1 LDICVPVAVEATT
14 SYAIFTC
21 DNDTITMTNYNDSSC
36 KTKSA
41 SEDNYFKINSVP
53 GTFGYGSCVGSPSY
67 IVINQ
72 YTSCAIWE
80 SGAAGAAQTIV
91 AANVCIYQSSEHVYT
106 KTTCT
111 GNGWE
116 TNAYEVESCAA
127 ASYIEPVS
135 NYNNECS
142 FYENTKIDGVTVKIY
157 SSMLKCVN
165 AGINERCTSQLAT
178 YSSNVMFE
186 KLTTTLN
193 YTALFTQM
201 FPYLTVTE
209 VTENAT
215 AVSLELGFC
224 NRFEYNMY
232 VGDLKNFGST
242 IDSKIQ
248 STNANAIVCWNCTQ
262 FTCTNSTYCG
272 SASGYCSS
280 AKQCYSVITTTA
292 SGKKSASVISVSILS
307 LLVLALSVI
316 SF

>member
-1 LDICVPVAVEATT
+1 MQ
-14 SYAIFTC
+14 
-21 DNDTITMTNYNDSSC
+21 N
-36 KTKSA
+36 
-41 SEDNYFKINSVP
+41 
-53 GTFGYGSCVGSPSY
+53 CVGSHSY
-67 IVINQ
+67 IVLNQ
-72 YTSCAIWE
+72 YLSSCSNWD
-80 SGAAGAAQTIV
+80 SGEAGIAQTVV
-91 AANVCIYQSSEHVYT
+91 AMNVCTYQASKGVYT

-127 ASYIEPVS
+127 ASYIETVS
-135 NYNNECS
+135 NYNNECN
-142 FYENTKIDGVTVKIY
+142 FYETVKTGGSTLQVY

-165 AGINERCTSQLAT
+165 ADINERCTSQLAT
-178 YSSNVMFE
+178 YSSIVTFQ

>member
-1 LDICVPVAVEATT
+1 VLNQ
-14 SYAIFTC
+14 YL
-21 DNDTITMTNYNDSSC
+21 SSC
-36 KTKSA
+36 SNW
-41 SEDNYFKINSVP
+41 D
-53 GTFGYGSCVGSPSY
+53 
-67 IVINQ
+67 
-72 YTSCAIWE
+72 
-80 SGAAGAAQTIV
+80 SGEAGIAQTVV
-91 AANVCIYQSSEHVYT
+91 AMNVCTYQASKGVYT

-116 TNAYEVESCAA
+116 TNAYEVNSCAA
-127 ASYIEPVS
+127 AAFIQTVS
-135 NYNNECS
+135 NYNNQCNY
-142 FYENTKIDGVTVKIY
+142 YEKVKVGTSTLEVY
-157 SSMLKCVN
+157 SAMLKCVN
-165 AGINERCTSQLAT
+165 ADQNQRCTSQLAT
-178 YSSNVMFE
+178 YSSIVTFQ

-201 FPYLTVTE
+201 FPYLTVMA
-209 VTENAT
+209 VTDSAT

-224 NRFEYNMY
+224 NQFEYNLY

-248 STNANAIVCWNCTQ
+248 SANANAIVCWNCTQ

-280 AKQCYSVITTTA
+280 AKQCYPV
-292 SGKKSASVISVSILS
+292 KKSASIISVSILS